1 MKNELK
7 IDFKETQ
14 ILKQLLQDSYNEG
27 VISNTNNK
35 IVFEE
40 DTPNYLLCK
49 GLHNLTVRLWNDEL
63 IDGPLR
69 CIIQEEESYISLYP
83 CSIHYEIDNNKYSFL
98 N

>member
-7 IDFKETQ
+7 IDFKENQ
-14 ILKQLLQDSYNEG
+14 ILKQLLEDTYNNG
-27 VISNTNNK
+27 VITNTMTK

-49 GLHNLTVRLWNDEL
+49 GLHNLTVRLWNEDL
-63 IDGPLR
+63 IDGSLR
-69 CIIQEEESYISLYP
+69 CIIQEEDSYIYLYP
-83 CSIHYEIDNNKYSFL
+83 CSIHYEIDNNRYSFL

>member
-14 ILKQLLQDSYNEG
+14 ILKQLLQDTYNEG
-27 VISNTNNK
+27 VISNTKNK

-40 DTPNYLLCK
+40 DTINYQLCK

-63 IDGPLR
+63 IDGSLR
-69 CIIQEEESYISLYP
+69 CIIQEEESHISLYP